1 MNRYQEQKARAEEK
15 AQEWQ
20 QMASKTALSYGEL
33 YEAYNYF
40 DKLAK
45 RYGLKKVFKENGII

>member
-20 QMASKTALSYGEL
+20 KMASEAALSYGEL

-40 DKLAK
+40 EKLAK
-45 RYGLKKVFKENGII
+45 RYGLIKVFKINGIL